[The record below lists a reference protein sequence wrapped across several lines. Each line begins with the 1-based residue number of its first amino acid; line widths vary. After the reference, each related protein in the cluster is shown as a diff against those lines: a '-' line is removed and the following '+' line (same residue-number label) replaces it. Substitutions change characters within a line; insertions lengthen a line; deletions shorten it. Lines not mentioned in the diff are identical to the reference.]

1 MQEEEANGEKISF
14 VQGLHS
20 GDVVGWKSFAFAGGH
35 RLRVVWRSNMSGV
48 GMMKAMNPAW
58 MKTPG
63 KLEIL
68 SDPDGEA
75 LGCIPISGHA
85 GDWETAEGSF
95 MLSGDHALYLRFKGK
110 GGIDLREIA
119 FV

>member
-1 MQEEEANGEKISF
+1 MPS
-14 VQGLHS
+14 
-20 GDVVGWKSFAFAGGH
+20 
-35 RLRVVWRSNMSGV
+35 V
-48 GMMKAMNPAW
+48 GMIKAMNPAW

-68 SDPDGEA
+68 SDPDSEV
-75 LGCIPISGHA
+75 LGSIPISGHA
-85 GDWETAEGSF
+85 GDWETTEGSF
-95 MLSGDHALYLRFKGK
+95 ILSGDHALYLRFKGK